1 MMGLR
6 TIYVD
11 GYNVIRNTPAL
22 TQAERKSLAAGRD
35 ALLARLTARYRH
47 TPHRVVVVFDG
58 DGSAESAQPFPG
70 LSRGTIIF
78 SRAGESADAV
88 IIRLVEQARQEGCDV
103 SVVSDDGEVREGVSQ
118 HGAATA
124 RVDDL
129 QRRMDEAPRLLRKRF
144 THQIVVKRILAG
156 DEADDD
162 AHGRR
167 DSGHGKG
174 RDKGASRRAP
184 RKRDQ
189 PRWNPPI

>member
-1 MMGLR
+1 MMGPR

-78 SRAGESADAV
+78 SRTGESADAV
-88 IIRLVEQARQEGCDV
+88 IIRLAEQARQEGCDV

-144 THQIVVKRILAG
+144 THQIVVKRILAE
-156 DEADDD
+156 DEATDD
-162 AHGRR
+162 ANGRR
-167 DSGHGKG
+167 GKGHG
-174 RDKGASRRAP
+174 KGASRRAP